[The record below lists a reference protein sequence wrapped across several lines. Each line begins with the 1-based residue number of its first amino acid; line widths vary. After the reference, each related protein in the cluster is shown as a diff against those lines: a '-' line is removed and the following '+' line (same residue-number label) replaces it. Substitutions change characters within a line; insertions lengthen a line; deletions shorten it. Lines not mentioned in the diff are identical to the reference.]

1 MSEPEH
7 VHRAAPHH
15 RPPRHA
21 QPRARL
27 VPGGGG
33 GGLVAG
39 EVVQLRLADPAANMS
54 DGELAVY
61 QAGTWGGPGAS
72 CR

>member
-1 MSEPEH
+1 MSEPED

-27 VPGGGG
+27 VLGG

-61 QAGTWGGPGAS
+61 QRGTWGGPGAS

>member
-1 MSEPEH
+1 MSEPED

-27 VPGGGG
+27 VLGG

-54 DGELAVY
+54 DGELA
-61 QAGTWGGPGAS
+61 S
-72 CR
+72 CVSARHLGWTRGEL